1 MNDRRPQINKPL
13 IGSFFVFGDS
23 PNSSTKYKKY
33 FFKKGKKF
41 KKKKKNP
48 NNSYINFLI
57 IAKIIIQEYKLVLRY
72 FILWAGD

>member
-1 MNDRRPQINKPL
+1 MFLEIVL
-13 IGSFFVFGDS
+13 IVLQSIKNIFL
-23 PNSSTKYKKY
+23 KKE
-33 FFKKGKKF
+33 KKF